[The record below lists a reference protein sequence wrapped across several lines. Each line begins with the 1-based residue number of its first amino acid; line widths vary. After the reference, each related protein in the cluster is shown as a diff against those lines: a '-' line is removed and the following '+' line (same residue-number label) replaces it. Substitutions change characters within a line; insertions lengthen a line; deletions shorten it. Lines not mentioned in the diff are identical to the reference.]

1 VDAPVTTNPKRNR
14 SHRRTRWLVGALAV
28 AVSLVLA
35 PVAMASDAHVASG
48 ADTFV
53 DSIGVNTHT
62 FYTDTAYND
71 FEAIK
76 AKLAELGVRHIREN
90 LALDRP
96 DQYER
101 LNELAATGVKSTLIL
116 GEPSEE
122 ASNLEEMISI
132 VNTDLGGA
140 VDAVEGP
147 NEFDMK
153 GGPNWAAELREYQQR
168 LYSAIKADPSL
179 AALPV
184 IGPSIVQRAHQEAL
198 GDVSGMLDYG
208 NIHPYPYGEPPESNL
223 SFQLGRAAANSG
235 AKPVIATETGYH
247 TALNWGGEHPPVS
260 EDAMAT
266 YVPRIFLDYFSRGI
280 PRTFSYE
287 LVDEKLDPANADRE
301 SNFGLLRN
309 DFSPKPAFVALR
321 NTIAILADPGP
332 AFTPESL
339 DYSVGGSR
347 AGLHQVLL
355 QKRDGSF
362 YLALWR
368 ATSVWD
374 PSAKAAIDSP
384 SEAVTLSFDRQV
396 KSAQRYLPNVSEAS
410 SPLNLHG
417 GKPLTVNVG
426 PQVVILRLTLGA
438 HTQGRIRVWVAKQSV
453 PAGGRVAVRGR
464 LPSQAA
470 GRSLAVRIQRWHRRG
485 WRTVGSSRTSKSGDF
500 RKKIRVPAHTDS
512 RASRLRVVAP
522 RAKPSKAVR
531 LRIRY

>member
-1 VDAPVTTNPKRNR
+1 
-14 SHRRTRWLVGALAV
+14 
-28 AVSLVLA
+28 
-35 PVAMASDAHVASG
+35 MASDAHVASG

-62 FYTDTAYND
+62 FYSDTAYGD

-96 DQYER
+96 DQYEG
-101 LNELAATGVKSTLIL
+101 LNELATIGVKSTLIL

-122 ASNLEEMISI
+122 ASNLDEMISI
-132 VNTDLGGA
+132 VSTNLGGA

-147 NEFDMK
+147 NEFDMR
-153 GGPNWAAELREYQQR
+153 GHPNWAAELREYQQR
-168 LYSAIKADPSL
+168 LYGAIKADPSL

-184 IGPSIVQRAHQEAL
+184 IGPSIVQRTHQEAL
-198 GDVSGMLDYG
+198 GDISSVLDYG
-208 NIHPYPYGEPPESNL
+208 NIHPYPYGEPPEGNL
-223 SFQLGRAAANSG
+223 SSYLGRAAANSG
-235 AKPVIATETGYH
+235 AEPVIATESGYH

-266 YVPRIFLDYFSRGI
+266 YIPRIFLDYFGRGI
-280 PRTFSYE
+280 SRTFSYE
-287 LVDEKLDPANADRE
+287 LVDEKPDPANADRE
-301 SNFGLLRN
+301 ENFGLLRN

-332 AFTPESL
+332 AFAPESV

-347 AGLHQVLL
+347 ADLRQVLL

-374 PSAKAAIDSP
+374 PGSKTALDPP
-384 SEAVTLSFDRQV
+384 SEAVTLSFDRQL
-396 KSAQRYLPNVSEAS
+396 KSAQRYLPNVSVES
-410 SPLNLHG
+410 SPVSLHG
-417 GKPLTVNVG
+417 DKPLTVNVG

-438 HTQGRIRVWVAKQSV
+438 RTQGRIRVWVAKHPV

-470 GRSLAVRIQRWHRRG
+470 GRSLAVRIQRWHKRG
-485 WRTVGSSRTSKSGDF
+485 WRTVGRSRTSKSGAF

>member
-1 VDAPVTTNPKRNR
+1 VDAPVTENSER
-14 SHRRTRWLVGALAV
+14 SCTHRFSWWLAGALAA
-28 AVSLVLA
+28 AVSFVLA
-35 PVAMASDAHVASG
+35 PAATASDAHLASG

-62 FYTDTAYND
+62 FYSDTAYGD

-76 AKLAELGVRHIREN
+76 AKLGELGVRHIREN

-96 DQYER
+96 DQYEG
-101 LNELAATGVKSTLIL
+101 LNELAAMGVKSTLIL

-122 ASNLEEMISI
+122 ASNLGEMISI
-132 VNTDLGGA
+132 VDTDLGGA

-153 GGPNWAAELREYQQR
+153 GGPNWATLLREYQQR
-168 LYSAIKADPSL
+168 LYGAIKADPSL

-184 IGPSIVQRAHQEAL
+184 IGPSIVQRTHQEEL
-198 GDVSGMLDYG
+198 GDISGMLDYG
-208 NIHPYPYGEPPESNL
+208 NIHPYPYGERPESDL
-223 SFQLGRAAANSG
+223 SSQLGRAAANSG

-247 TALNWGGEHPPVS
+247 TALNWGGEHPAVS

-266 YVPRIFLDYFSRGI
+266 YVPRFFLDYFSRGI

-287 LVDEKLDPANADRE
+287 LVDEKPDPANADRE

-309 DFSPKPAFVALR
+309 DFSPKPAFVALH

-347 AGLHQVLL
+347 AELRQVLL

-374 PSAKAAIDSP
+374 PSAKAALDPP

-396 KSAQRYLPNVSEAS
+396 KSAERYLPNVSAAG
-410 SPLNLHG
+410 SPLSLHG
-417 GKPLTVNVG
+417 GGPLTVDVG
-426 PQVVILRLTLGA
+426 PQVVILRLALGA
-438 HTQGRIRVWVAKQSV
+438 RTQGRIRVWVAKQSV

-470 GRSLAVRIQRWHRRG
+470 GRSLAVRIQRWHKRG
-485 WRTVGSSRTSKSGDF
+485 WQTVGRSRTSKSGVF
-500 RKKIRVPAHTDS
+500 RKKIRVPAHTHS
-512 RASRLRVVAP
+512 RASRLRVVAA

-531 LRIRY
+531 LRIRH